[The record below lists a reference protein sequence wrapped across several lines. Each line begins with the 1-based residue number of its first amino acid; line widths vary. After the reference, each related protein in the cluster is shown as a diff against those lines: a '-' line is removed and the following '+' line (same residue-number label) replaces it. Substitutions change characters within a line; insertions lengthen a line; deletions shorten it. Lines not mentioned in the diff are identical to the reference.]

1 MTTTPARTTRWPGFA
16 LLCTAQLMVLL
27 DTTIVNIALPAAQH
41 DLGLSDTD
49 RHWIVTAY
57 LLAFGALLLP
67 AGRISD
73 AIGRRRALLIGVL
86 GFGLASA
93 AGGAALNGGL
103 LIGARAAQGAFAA
116 LLAPTAMALLTALF
130 TDPVE
135 RGRAFG
141 RFSAVVGAGGAA
153 GLLAGGLITT
163 ALDWRWCLY
172 VNVPIA
178 AVAAALIPALLP
190 ETPSHRLRLDPLST
204 ALGVTGAA
212 ALVYA
217 TTGEPLWLAP
227 AAVLLGAFALRQ
239 VKSANPLLPPRL
251 LTDRRRLGSLTAITT
266 TMAAMFGTMLV
277 LTYQLQEVLGFDP
290 LRTGLAIL
298 PGTAVTVLTASQIS
312 GRLMAKLSPRL
323 LIAPGMLV
331 TAAGLALLTQLT
343 PDSTYAGAILP
354 AQLVFGLGTGLV
366 MSPSMS
372 AALTDAA
379 PADAGTVSALLS
391 TAQQLGGS
399 IGIAV
404 LNGIAT
410 AAAGGATLAAQV
422 HGHAIAAAVAAGLM
436 LAGALLSGLLL
447 GR

>member
-1 MTTTPARTTRWPGFA
+1 MTTTSARTTRWPGFA

-27 DTTIVNIALPAAQH
+27 DTTIVNIALPPAQH
-41 DLGLSDTD
+41 DLGLSDAD

-73 AIGRRRALLIGVL
+73 AVGRRRALLIGVL

-93 AGGAALNGGL
+93 AGGAAADGAQ
-103 LIGARAAQGAFAA
+103 LIAARAAQGAFAA

-130 TDPVE
+130 TEPAE
-135 RGRAFG
+135 RGRALG

-153 GLLAGGLITT
+153 GLLAGGLLT
-163 ALDWRWCLY
+163 ATLDWRWCLY

-178 AVAAALIPALLP
+178 ALTAVLTPVLLP
-190 ETPSHRLRLDPLST
+190 ETPRHPLHLDLLST
-204 ALGVTGAA
+204 LLGVTGAA

-217 TTGEPLWLAP
+217 TTGRPLWLVP

-239 VKSANPLLPPRL
+239 VKAARPLLPPHL
-251 LTDRRRLGSLTAITT
+251 LATRRRLGALTAVAT

-298 PGTAVTVLTASQIS
+298 PGTAATMLIASQVS
-312 GRLMAKLSPRL
+312 GRLMARLSPRR
-323 LIAPGMLV
+323 LIVPGMLL
-331 TAAGLALLTQLT
+331 TAAGLGLLTQLT
-343 PDSTYAGAILP
+343 PDSTYLGGMLP
-354 AQLVFGLGTGLV
+354 AQLVFGAGTGLV
-366 MSPSMS
+366 MSPSIS
-372 AALTDAA
+372 AALTGAA
-379 PADAGTVSALLS
+379 PRDAGLVSALVS

-399 IGIAV
+399 IGISV
-404 LNGIAT
+404 LNAV
-410 AAAGGATLAAQV
+410 AAGGATLAAQV
-422 HGHAIAAAVAAGLM
+422 HGHTVAAAVAAGLM
-436 LAGALLSGLLL
+436 LAGALASGLLL

>member
-1 MTTTPARTTRWPGFA
+1 MTTTSARTTRWPGFA
-16 LLCTAQLMVLL
+16 LLCAAQLMVLL
-27 DTTIVNIALPAAQH
+27 DTTIVNIALPPAQH
-41 DLGLSDTD
+41 DLGLSDAD

-57 LLAFGALLLP
+57 MLAFGALLLP

-93 AGGAALNGGL
+93 AGGAALNGGM
-103 LIGARAAQGAFAA
+103 LIGARAAQGVFAA

-130 TDPVE
+130 TDPAE
-135 RGRAFG
+135 RGRALG

-153 GLLAGGLITT
+153 GLLAGGLLTA

-178 AVAAALIPALLP
+178 ALTAVLTPVLLP
-190 ETPSHRLRLDPLST
+190 ETPRHPLRLDLPST
-204 ALGVTGAA
+204 LLGSTGAA
-212 ALVYA
+212 ALVFA
-217 TTGEPLWLAP
+217 TTGRPLWLIP
-227 AAVLLGAFALRQ
+227 AVLLLGAFALRQ
-239 VKSANPLLPPRL
+239 VRTGNPLLPPRL
-251 LTDRRRLGSLTAITT
+251 LTRRRLGALAAVAT

-277 LTYQLQEVLGFDP
+277 LTYQLQEVFGFDP

-298 PGTAVTVLTASQIS
+298 PGTAATMLIASQVS
-312 GRLMAKLSPRL
+312 GRLMARLSPRL
-323 LIAPGMLV
+323 LIVPGMVL
-331 TAAGLALLTQLT
+331 TAGGLALLTQLT
-343 PDSTYAGAILP
+343 PDSTYLGGVLP
-354 AQLVFGLGTGLV
+354 AQLVFGVGTGLV
-366 MSPSMS
+366 MSPSIS
-372 AALTDAA
+372 AALTGAE
-379 PADAGTVSALLS
+379 PRETGLVSALIS

-404 LNGIAT
+404 LNGV
-410 AAAGGATLAAQV
+410 AAGGATLAAQV
-422 HGHAIAAAVAAGLM
+422 HGHTVAAAVAAGLM